1 MQEKSL
7 SPAERGTALHMV
19 MQHVDLTRPITV
31 ENIDAQVESMINNEL
46 LTVEQAEVIDTQL
59 IVKFFESDLGNRIRN
74 AKVVNREIPFTLSLP
89 ASDVYPTW
97 TDEDESVFVQ
107 GIIDCVFED
116 ENGLVLI
123 DFKSD
128 GITDRYKDGFS
139 QAKPILEE
147 RYRVQINLY
156 TKALEQIWKRKV
168 KERYLFFF
176 DGAHILKLE
185 KEPE

>member
-1 MQEKSL
+1 
-7 SPAERGTALHMV
+7 MV
-19 MQHVDLTRPITV
+19 MQHVDLKRPVTLENV
-31 ENIDAQVESMINNEL
+31 ESQVERMVNDEL
-46 LTVEQAEVIDTQL
+46 LTVEQAEVINTQL
-59 IVKFFESDLGNRIRN
+59 IAEFFESDLGKRIMN

-89 ASDVYPTW
+89 ASEVYPAW
-97 TDEDESVFVQ
+97 KDEDESVFVQ

-128 GITDRYKDGFS
+128 GISDRYKGGFI

-147 RYRVQINLY
+147 RYRLQINLY

-168 KERYLFFF
+168 NERYLFFF

-185 KEPE
+185 KESE